1 MAAPRAGTAIPS
13 GREELGDVETFVR
26 NGQRE
31 LRGLLASRGI
41 PHEWHELPG
50 AHFVRRDMLQ
60 RDIDG
65 VIARLRKA

>member
-1 MAAPRAGTAIPS
+1 MVCGLDNEAN
-13 GREELGDVETFVR
+13 ENFVR
-26 NGQRE
+26 DGQRE
-31 LRGLLASRGI
+31 WRGKLAQAGI
-41 PHEWHELPG
+41 PHEFHELPG